1 MEGYVKESTFK
12 VIKDSAGMLA
22 AIIGTSLI
30 IATIWLLILR
40 HFTKVSNNIKKKKI
54 ITSKKALVWGTVI
67 CVPIILSASFIWSFV
82 ESLQYISVYKGNQE
96 LSLKDTA

>member
-40 HFTKVSNNIKKKKI
+40 HFTKVSNNIKKINNNIQKGACMGYSYMCTHHPQCFI
-54 ITSKKALVWGTVI
+54 YMVI
-67 CVPIILSASFIWSFV
+67 R
-82 ESLQYISVYKGNQE
+82 
-96 LSLKDTA
+96 